1 MNIFKLDFRSQTKGC
16 LIWTGVIAL
25 VLLLFMSMFP
35 SMQSA
40 GMQDLVGTKLD
51 ALPPAMLAAFGL
63 EDLPDF
69 TQLIPFFAY
78 TTQYIVMAAAIYA
91 ALLGATALIKEE
103 SDGTIEYLYA
113 QPVTRTRIVG
123 EKMLSGLATYSLF
136 TFAVGLVS
144 MIMAAVVK
152 SEGTDL
158 MAALT
163 DIKLILGGMFF
174 VGLIFMSVGFLASV
188 LLTSAK
194 QATAFSLG
202 AVFITVILG
211 VFAAVNDKLELLK
224 YLSPIE
230 GFKPSKLVTKGIDP
244 AHVVIGLVVIIAASA
259 LSFFIYQRKDLKS

>member
-1 MNIFKLDFRSQTKGC
+1 MNVFKLDFRSQTKG
-16 LIWTGVIAL
+16 LLVWAGVIAL
-25 VLLLFMSMFP
+25 VMILFMSMFP

-40 GMQDLVGTKLD
+40 GMQDLVGTKLE

-69 TQLIPFFAY
+69 TKIIPFFAY
-78 TTQYIVMAAAIYA
+78 TMQYIVMAAAIYA

-123 EKMLSGLATYSLF
+123 EKMLSALAIYSLF
-136 TFAVGLVS
+136 TTVVGIVS
-144 MIMAAVVK
+144 MVMAALVK
-152 SEGTDL
+152 TAGTDL
-158 MAALT
+158 MTALT

-174 VGLIFMSVGFLASV
+174 VGLVLMALGFLASV

-211 VFAAVNDKLELLK
+211 VFAAVNDKLDALR

-230 GFKPSKLVTKGIDP
+230 GFKPSNLVTKGID
-244 AHVVIGLVVIIAASA
+244 ATYVAIGLLIIAASA
-259 LSFFIYQRKDLKS
+259 ALTVVIYQRKDLKS